1 MTHRAHAPS
10 PSHQARRRLPATTSR
25 AFVAQRVRLRW
36 CATILALVANACGPT
51 ATDSEPPDPTA
62 DASATPPRAD
72 AAPALP
78 DAGRTAG
85 GLAVFA
91 HSNRKLYR
99 IDPDTLVVEEV
110 GAFDFSDGINQMTD
124 LAIDRDGNLIGIT
137 TRQLYRVDPET
148 ADATLLV
155 EYAEQFNGLSYVVRG
170 TGEYLVGAAQD
181 GMLYEIDPAT
191 GAAEPIGAYGESE
204 GYGSSGDLV
213 SVANLGTYATLRHLT
228 PGTWSTD
235 RLARIDP
242 TTGAVEEIV
251 GDTGFANIWG
261 LGFWNDRLFG
271 FAETGEFL
279 TIDVATG
286 VATVEE
292 QTGVAWWGAAVTTAA
307 PVIL

>member
-1 MTHRAHAPS
+1 M
-10 PSHQARRRLPATTSR
+10 
-25 AFVAQRVRLRW
+25 
-36 CATILALVANACGPT
+36 
-51 ATDSEPPDPTA
+51 
-62 DASATPPRAD
+62 
-72 AAPALP
+72 
-78 DAGRTAG
+78 
-85 GLAVFA
+85 LAVFA

-110 GAFDFSDGINQMTD
+110 GSIDFSDGINQMTD

-148 ADATLLV
+148 AAATLLV
-155 EYAEQFNGLSYVVRG
+155 EYDEQFNGLSYVVRG
-170 TGEYLVGAAQD
+170 ADEYLVGAAQD
-181 GMLYEIDPAT
+181 GKLYEIDPAT
-191 GAAEPIGAYGESE
+191 GAATLVGGYGEPE

-228 PGTWSTD
+228 PGTWNTD

-242 TTGAVEEIV
+242 NTGAVEEIV

-286 VATVEE
+286 AATVEE
-292 QTGVAWWGAAVTTAA
+292 ETSVAWWGAAVTTAA